1 MIIETQT
8 LKSKSELQIAI
19 QKLNPKQATLY
30 LNVDRKKLEEIG
42 KQLDRSRSFELLI
55 LER

>member
-1 MIIETQT
+1 MIIQTQT
-8 LKSKSELQIAI
+8 LKSKSELKTAI

>member
-1 MIIETQT
+1 MIIEIQT
-8 LKSKSELQIAI
+8 LKSKSELQTAI